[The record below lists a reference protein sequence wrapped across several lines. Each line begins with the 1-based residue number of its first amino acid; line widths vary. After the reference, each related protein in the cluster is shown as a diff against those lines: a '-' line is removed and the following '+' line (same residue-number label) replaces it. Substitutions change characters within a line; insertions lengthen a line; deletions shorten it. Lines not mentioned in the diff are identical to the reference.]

1 MLCQQPER
9 PQFCRRVQREKSRM
23 ATQISGRYRLFKAL
37 PSFVQLTKVEADD
50 GGPDPP
56 AGSLGYGK
64 VWVLVVR

>member
-1 MLCQQPER
+1 MQHYIN
-9 PQFCRRVQREKSRM
+9 CRNVLNLPAGLRKKRSRM
-23 ATQISGRYRLFKAL
+23 ATQVSGRHRLFKAL

-64 VWVLVVR
+64 V